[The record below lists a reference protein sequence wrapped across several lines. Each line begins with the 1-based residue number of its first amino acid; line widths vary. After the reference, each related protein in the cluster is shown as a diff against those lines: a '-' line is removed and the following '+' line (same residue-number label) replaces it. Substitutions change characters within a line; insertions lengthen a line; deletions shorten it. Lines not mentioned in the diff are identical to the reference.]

1 MNLRRMVIALLGLVL
16 VLFILWLSY
25 KGRLFESL
33 FGGVYRIFFSVESH
47 LAQRTKE
54 FFSSYFFLVD
64 LRKENQQ
71 LKEEN
76 LALKQRLAEAHD
88 AVRLCSE
95 YERFLKATSSIKH
108 PKVPAR
114 IIYKAIDPFS
124 DFILIDRGSK
134 DGVQPQMPVLAFFG
148 NEAIGL
154 IGQVIEVYPNFSK
167 VMLISDPSFAVDVKV
182 VRTGDRAIVRG
193 KGEPILSVEYLPLY
207 SQAQPKDIVVTSGQ
221 DALFPANLIIG
232 EVISVSKSPQGLFKQ
247 GEVRP
252 YVDVYNLNWVA
263 VILQIPEIP
272 L

>member
-1 MNLRRMVIALLGLVL
+1 MKFRRAGITILVL
-16 VLFILWLSY
+16 ASLLFILWLSY
-25 KGRLFESL
+25 KWKLFESL
-33 FGGVYRIFFSVESH
+33 FGGVYKIFFSVESH
-47 LAQRTKE
+47 LAKETKE
-54 FFSSYFFLVD
+54 FFSSYFLLVE
-64 LRKENQQ
+64 LKKENEL
-71 LKEEN
+71 LKEEI
-76 LALKQRLAEAHD
+76 LALKQRLAEVHEAG
-88 AVRLCSE
+88 RLCSE
-95 YERFLKATSSIKH
+95 YEKFLKATSSVKH

-114 IIYKAIDPFS
+114 IIYKAVDPFS

-134 DGVQPQMPVLAFFG
+134 DGVQPQMPVLALFG

-154 IGQVIEVYPNFSK
+154 IGQVIEAYPNYSK

-193 KGEPILSVEYLPLY
+193 KGEPILSLEYLPLY

-232 EVISVSKSPQGLFKQ
+232 EIVSVSKDPQGLFKQ
-247 GEVRP
+247 GEVKP

-263 VILQIPEIP
+263 VVLRIPEIP